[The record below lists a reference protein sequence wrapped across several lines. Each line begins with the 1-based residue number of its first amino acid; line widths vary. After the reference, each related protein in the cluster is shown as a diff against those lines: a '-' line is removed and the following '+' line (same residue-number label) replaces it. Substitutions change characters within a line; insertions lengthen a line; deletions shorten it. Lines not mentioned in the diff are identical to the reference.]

1 MSTMGR
7 EVELEIEVKLVEDE
21 KAVYVKISG
30 FDNVED
36 ADEYGEYLADNLPL
50 LLFNSDV
57 KH

>member
-1 MSTMGR
+1 MGR
-7 EVELEIEVKLVEDE
+7 EVELEIEVRLVEDE

>member
-7 EVELEIEVKLVEDE
+7 EVELEIEVRLVEDE